1 MHLGTNASSIINME
15 QTMEVKT
22 PEEMMQKSCCY
33 QVLVMYESTRCML
46 FDQPPCG
53 AEIKKQ
59 LSLIEDIPAHLFT
72 LSFNG
77 HTVQDMEILDIAT
90 AFVKASL
97 AGGLLGGKGG
107 FGAQLRAL
115 AKQSG
120 KKKTTDFGA
129 CRDLSGRRLRHVND
143 EILLQKWKE
152 AKDKGEEFDTEER
165 TLSGIN
171 MWHLTAPS
179 WSDRI
184 KPESKHAA
192 YIKSRRKTR

>member
-1 MHLGTNASSIINME
+1 
-15 QTMEVKT
+15 
-22 PEEMMQKSCCY
+22 MQNSSCCY
-33 QVLVMYESTRCML
+33 QMLVMYESTRCMV
-46 FDQPPCG
+46 FDQPPSG
-53 AEIKKQ
+53 AAIKQQ
-59 LSLIEDIPAHLFT
+59 LSLLEDIPAHLFALT
-72 LSFNG
+72 FNG
-77 HTVQDMEILDIAT
+77 RTVQDTVLLDLAT

-97 AGGLLGGKGG
+97 VGGLLGGKGG

-152 AKDKGEEFDTEER
+152 AKEAGEEFDTEER

-184 KPESKHAA
+184 KPESKHAS